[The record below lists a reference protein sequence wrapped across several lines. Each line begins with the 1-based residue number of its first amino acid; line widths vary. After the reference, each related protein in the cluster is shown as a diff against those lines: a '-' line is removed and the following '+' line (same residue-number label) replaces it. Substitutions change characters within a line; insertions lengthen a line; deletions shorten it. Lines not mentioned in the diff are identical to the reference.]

1 MNERLRD
8 YLTYAKVARNTS
20 KDIQNDLLG
29 SICEVYL
36 AQVESGISS
45 WGFVSIQ
52 PDETADVA
60 CESQLALVLC
70 YVKCSRLVE
79 RFHCFVNV
87 EDRSVVGNSGIS
99 QSIPRLYNVREKLIA
114 LRHVGAA
121 EMRGSRNGV
130 QDLIKREYL
139 HAHFLHCYAHQLN
152 LLVKECA
159 LIFLYPVYFS
169 LTCLFF
175 FFSFFAFSSERTGLL
190 EAACKRALQ
199 HCA

>member
-1 MNERLRD
+1 M
-8 YLTYAKVARNTS
+8 
-20 KDIQNDLLG
+20 
-29 SICEVYL
+29 
-36 AQVESGISS
+36 
-45 WGFVSIQ
+45 SIQ

-121 EMRGSRNGV
+121 EMKGSRNGV
-130 QDLIKREYL
+130 QDLIKREQAYL

-152 LLVKECA
+152 LVVKECA

-175 FFSFFAFSSERTGLL
+175 FSVFSRTRLN
-190 EAACKRALQ
+190 EQTC
-199 HCA
+199 